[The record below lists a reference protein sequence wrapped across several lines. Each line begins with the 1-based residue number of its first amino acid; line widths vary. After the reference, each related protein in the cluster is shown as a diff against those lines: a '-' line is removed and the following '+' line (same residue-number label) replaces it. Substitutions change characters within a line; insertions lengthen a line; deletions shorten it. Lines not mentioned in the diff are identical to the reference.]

1 LHNNYFLK
9 HAAKIIKKY
18 QLYNDINKKYP
29 EKYFFSTILIRYKSM
44 LLNFGLNCWEN
55 TGTDCKSAPAKS
67 GKSFS

>member
-44 LLNFGLNCWEN
+44 LLNFGLNC
-55 TGTDCKSAPAKS
+55 CKIDLLQLFFKNYL
-67 GKSFS
+67 